1 MKEWFDEI
9 IELTDEI
16 NLDDLIYCFRKESS
30 RKRFDE
36 FENGINLFEKIK
48 SGDEKLEEVKKYKK
62 VFKSTLKEIA
72 RGRYKSK
79 VQNSALQN
87 IKMFYK
93 AREPTIKLFN
103 DYYTIASEA
112 SNPSKTMSLL
122 T

>member
-48 SGDEKLEEVKKYKK
+48 SGDEKLEEAKKYKK

-79 VQNSALQN
+79 VQNSTLQN

>member
-48 SGDEKLEEVKKYKK
+48 SGDEKLEEAKKYKK

>member
-9 IELTDEI
+9 IELTDQI
-16 NLDDLIYCFRKESS
+16 NLDDLIYYFRKESS

-48 SGDEKLEEVKKYKK
+48 SGDEKLEEAKKYKK

>member
-16 NLDDLIYCFRKESS
+16 NLDDLIYYFRKESS

-48 SGDEKLEEVKKYKK
+48 SGDEKLEEAKKYKK

>member
-16 NLDDLIYCFRKESS
+16 NLDDLIYYFRKESS
-30 RKRFDE
+30 RERFDE

-48 SGDEKLEEVKKYKK
+48 SGDEKLEEAKKYKK

>member
-9 IELTDEI
+9 IELTDQI
-16 NLDDLIYCFRKESS
+16 NLDDLIYYFRKESS

-48 SGDEKLEEVKKYKK
+48 SGDEKLEEAKKYKK

-103 DYYTIASEA
+103 DYYTIASDA

>member
-16 NLDDLIYCFRKESS
+16 NLDDLIYYFRKESS

-48 SGDEKLEEVKKYKK
+48 SGDEKLEEAKKYKK

-79 VQNSALQN
+79 VQNSTLQN
-87 IKMFYK
+87 IEMFYK

>member
-16 NLDDLIYCFRKESS
+16 NLDDLIYYFRKESS

-48 SGDEKLEEVKKYKK
+48 SGDEKLEEAKKYKK

-112 SNPSKTMSLL
+112 NNPSKTMSLL

>member
-16 NLDDLIYCFRKESS
+16 NLDDLIYYFRKESS

-48 SGDEKLEEVKKYKK
+48 SGDEKLEEAKKYKK

-103 DYYTIASEA
+103 DYFTIASEA
-112 SNPSKTMSLL
+112 SNPSKKMSLL

>member
-16 NLDDLIYCFRKESS
+16 NLDDLIYYFRKESS

-48 SGDEKLEEVKKYKK
+48 SGDEKLEEAKKYKK

-79 VQNSALQN
+79 VQNSTLQN

>member
-16 NLDDLIYCFRKESS
+16 NLDDLIYYFRKESS

-48 SGDEKLEEVKKYKK
+48 YGDEKLEEAKKYKK

-87 IKMFYK
+87 IKMVYK

>member
-48 SGDEKLEEVKKYKK
+48 SGDEKLEEAKKYKK

-112 SNPSKTMSLL
+112 SNPSKKMSLL

>member
-16 NLDDLIYCFRKESS
+16 NLDDLIYYFRKESS

-48 SGDEKLEEVKKYKK
+48 SGDEKLEEAKKYKK

-112 SNPSKTMSLL
+112 SNPSKKMSLL

>member
-9 IELTDEI
+9 IELTEEI
-16 NLDDLIYCFRKESS
+16 NLDDLIYYFRKESS

-48 SGDEKLEEVKKYKK
+48 SGDEKLEEAKKYKK

>member
-16 NLDDLIYCFRKESS
+16 NLDDLIYYFRKESS

-48 SGDEKLEEVKKYKK
+48 SGDEKLEEAKKYKK
-62 VFKSTLKEIA
+62 VFKSTLKEIV

>member
-16 NLDDLIYCFRKESS
+16 NLDDLIYYFRKESS

-48 SGDEKLEEVKKYKK
+48 SGDEKLEEAKKYKK

-93 AREPTIKLFN
+93 ARQPTIKLFN

-112 SNPSKTMSLL
+112 SNPSKKMSLL

>member
-16 NLDDLIYCFRKESS
+16 NLDDLIYYFRKESS

-48 SGDEKLEEVKKYKK
+48 SGDEKLEEAKKYKK

-112 SNPSKTMSLL
+112 SNPSKTMPLL

>member
-16 NLDDLIYCFRKESS
+16 NLDDSIYYFRKESS

-48 SGDEKLEEVKKYKK
+48 SGDEKLEEAKKYKK

-93 AREPTIKLFN
+93 ARELTIKLFN

>member
-1 MKEWFDEI
+1 MKQWFDEI

-16 NLDDLIYCFRKESS
+16 NLDDLIYYFRKESS

-48 SGDEKLEEVKKYKK
+48 SGDEKLEEAKKYKK

-112 SNPSKTMSLL
+112 SNPSKTMPLL

>member
-16 NLDDLIYCFRKESS
+16 NLDDSIYYFRKESS

-36 FENGINLFEKIK
+36 FENGINLFEKAK
-48 SGDEKLEEVKKYKK
+48 SGDEKLEEAKKYKK
-62 VFKSTLKEIA
+62 VFKSTLKEI
-72 RGRYKSK
+72 
-79 VQNSALQN
+79 VQNSALKN

-93 AREPTIKLFN
+93 AREPTIKSFN